1 MKFDIRSSK
10 DLVRVLLS
18 PRIWFDVYWPAS
30 RKYWF
35 SLLFIGVI
43 GAKLLHIYS
52 HLNSLSL
59 TRFLVWGPTFF
70 LQDAACILIAQ
81 ALCQKFHRRWVRVL
95 AALVMTL
102 ARYIASHRD
111 RGSRIGMS
119 QYADHPLFLV

>member
-1 MKFDIRSSK
+1 MKLDIRSYK
-10 DLVRVLLS
+10 DLVRILLC
-18 PRIWFDVYWPAS
+18 PHIWFDVYWPAS

-59 TRFLVWGPTFF
+59 SRFLLWGPTFF
-70 LQDAACILIAQ
+70 VQDVACILITQ

-95 AALVMTL
+95 AALMVTL
-102 ARYIASHRD
+102 ARYTVPHRD
-111 RGSRIGMS
+111 RGSR
-119 QYADHPLFLV
+119 